1 MIKLRIYVM
10 SFLSDL
16 EITGYQSGINTTE
29 ANFIKYLLIKYP
41 NTDTEIDQNKEWEA
55 YNKLVVD
62 RW

>member
-1 MIKLRIYVM
+1 M

-16 EITGYQSGINTTE
+16 EITGYQPGINTTE